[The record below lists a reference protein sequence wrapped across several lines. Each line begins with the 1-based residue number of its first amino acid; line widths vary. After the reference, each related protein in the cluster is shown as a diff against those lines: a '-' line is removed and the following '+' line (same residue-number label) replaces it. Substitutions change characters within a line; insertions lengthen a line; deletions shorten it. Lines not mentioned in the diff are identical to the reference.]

1 MKNQN
6 IVLHPVELK
15 HFLMLLFFVI
25 SSALMANTYYVSP
38 TGNDSNP
45 GTLAAPWATWQKA
58 FNTANAGDIVYF
70 RGGVYMVDR
79 SGYGNNILMISPSA
93 GIGHDG
99 TTGNPIKYFNYP
111 GEVPILDCNLIATT
125 GNFNTGIF
133 LNRVNYLHFRGL
145 TIRNVK
151 QKKNYVECFG
161 IGATDCSNI
170 TFENVTIH
178 DIGGNA
184 FRYGGAFGYY
194 PGITSDTTKFINCD
208 AYNCCDSLPRLPGAT
223 IGGAA
228 DGFKTWNEP
237 GSAFIFEGCRAWNCS
252 DDGFDPGTTPL
263 TVIKNCW
270 AFNNGFLTGDGTG
283 FKTGGNLV
291 PVPFVNRIV
300 ENCIAAFNNGSGFF
314 LLEYPDYYRTNAR
327 FNNNISY
334 KNGKQGFHF
343 SRNEPQPT
351 ILAQWRNN
359 ISYNNT
365 GVAFDNAYQVY
376 TESNN
381 SWDFVPGS
389 YPGYVATTD
398 FTLTDADFVSLDVSQ
413 LDNPRNTDGSLPE
426 VTFAKLAPGS
436 DLIDKGIDV
445 GIPYNGAAPD
455 VGAWEYASGGA
466 PATPIYINSEIK
478 DSYPSVIEMN
488 YNLTLANIVPA
499 TSAFSVMVNSVS
511 RAVSSVSI
519 SGTKVLLTLAS
530 PVVNGNVVTIAYIK
544 PATNPLQTA
553 AGGQAASISAQ
564 PVTNNVGAVN
574 PVYVSSLIANATP
587 TVLEI
592 TYNLTLANIVP
603 AASAFSVM
611 VSSVSRTVSSVS
623 ISGTKVLLTLASP
636 VVSGNVVSI
645 AYNKPATNPLQT
657 AAGGQA
663 ATMIAQAVTNNVT
676 APNPAYVSSVI
687 TSASPT
693 VLEITYNL
701 TLANIVP
708 AASAFSVMVNS
719 VSRTVSSVSISGTK
733 VLLTLAS
740 PVVSGNVVSIAY
752 NKPAT
757 NPLQTAAGG
766 QAASLGAQP
775 VTNNV
780 GSVNPV
786 YVSSLIASA
795 SPAVLEITYDLTLT
809 NIVPAPTA
817 FDVKVNSLSRT
828 VSSVSISGTKVLL
841 TLSTSCASGNV
852 VTVAYTKPATNQ
864 LQCAAGSQAASIGAQ
879 PVTNNVGST
888 NPVYVSSLI
897 ANATPTVLE
906 MTYDLTLANIV
917 PAASSFSVMVNSVS
931 RTVSSVSISGT
942 KVLLTLASPVVS
954 GNVVSIAYSKPATN
968 PLQTTAGGQATSIGA
983 QPVTNNISA
992 INPVYVSSVIT
1003 SATPTV
1009 LEMTYDL
1016 TLANIVPA
1024 ASAFSVL
1031 VNSVSRTVSSV
1042 SISGTKVLLTLASP
1056 VVNGNVVSIAYSKPA
1071 TNPLQTAAGGQAA
1084 SFGAQAVTN
1093 NVGTVNPVYVSSV
1106 VTSATP
1112 TVLEMT
1118 YDLTLANIV
1127 PVSSAFDVR
1136 VNSVSRAINSVSISG
1151 TKVLLTLGSSC
1162 AYGNVVSIAYN
1173 KPAANPLQTAAG
1185 GQATSMVA
1193 QPVTNGVSPI
1203 NPVYV
1208 SSVITGVTPTILE
1221 MTYDLTLANI
1231 VPAPSAFDVK
1241 VNSLSRNV
1249 SSVSISGTTILLTLE
1264 SSVVYGNVVSIA
1276 YNKPEINPLQT
1287 ASGGQA
1293 ASISGQAVV
1302 NNCTQ
1307 APNQPPTI
1315 SISSPVNY
1323 KVFRAPAT
1331 IVITAEAFDSDGSIT
1346 KVEFFNGSNK
1356 LGEATTAPYSV
1367 SWNNVPKGRYTVTAV
1382 ATDNR
1387 LSTIVSYPV
1396 TIIVR
1401 SSLTLAKGDSEIRIT
1416 EPDNGKRFVAPAKI
1430 DVKIDTYDPDS
1441 LIRRVEY
1448 FAGKTKIGENFEAPY
1463 SLSFES
1469 HTVESFKITSVAY
1482 NEFNEIVSSSFVDIY
1497 VDEGMEPINLYP
1509 NPNDGHFSLG
1519 LSVPLQ
1525 TGNNTVNVINSSGQ
1539 IVYQGILSKEEHTR
1553 QFDLSQFD
1561 SGIYVLTIKGQG
1573 KILTKK
1579 FIIK

>member
-1 MKNQN
+1 MKAPNVVVN
-6 IVLHPVELK
+6 PLELK
-15 HFLMLLFFVI
+15 HFLMLIFFVI
-25 SSALMANTYYVSP
+25 SSSLIANTYYVSP

-58 FNTANAGDIVYF
+58 FNTANAGDTVYF
-70 RGGVYMVDR
+70 RGGVYMVDK
-79 SGYGNNILMISPSA
+79 SGFGNNIHMISPSA

-99 TTGNPIKYFNYP
+99 TTGNPINYFNYP

-133 LNRVNYLHFRGL
+133 LNQVNYLHFRGL

-151 QKKNYVECFG
+151 QKKDYVECFG

-184 FRYGGAFGYY
+184 FRFGGAFGYY

-270 AFNNGFLTGDGTG
+270 AFNNGYLTGDGTG

-334 KNGKQGFHF
+334 KNAKQGFHF
-343 SRNEPQPT
+343 SRNEPQPI
-351 ILAQWRNN
+351 ILAEWRNN

-398 FTLTDADFVSLDVSQ
+398 FTLTDADFVSLDVTQ
-413 LDNPRNTDGSLPE
+413 LDNPRNADGSLPE
-426 VTFAKLAPGS
+426 VTFAKLVAGS

-445 GIPYNGAAPD
+445 GLPYNGSAPD

-466 PATPIYINSEIK
+466 PATPIYVNSEIK
-478 DSYPSVIEMN
+478 NLYPSVIEMN
-488 YNLTLANIVPA
+488 YNLALANIVPA
-499 TSAFSVMVNSVS
+499 TTAFSVMVNSVS
-511 RAVSSVSI
+511 RTISSVSI

-530 PVVNGNVVTIAYIK
+530 PVVYGNVVSLAYTRPALNPLQTAAGGQAASISAQSVTNNVGAVNPVYVSSLITTTTPTVIEMTYNLTLTNIVPAASAFSVMVNSVSRTVSSVSISGTRVLLTLASPVVSGNVVTIAYNK

-553 AGGQAASISAQ
+553 AGGQAVSLSAQ

-574 PVYVSSLIANATP
+574 PVYVSSLITSATP
-587 TVLEI
+587 TVLEM
-592 TYNLTLANIVP
+592 TYDLTLSNIVP
-603 AASAFSVM
+603 VPAAFDVKVNSL
-611 VSSVSRTVSSVS
+611 SRTVSSVS
-623 ISGTKVLLTLASP
+623 VSGTKVLLTLSTSCA
-636 VVSGNVVSI
+636 SGNVVTV
-645 AYNKPATNPLQT
+645 AYNKPATNPLQCV
-657 AAGGQA
+657 AGGQA
-663 ATMIAQAVTNNVT
+663 ASISAQPVTNNVGS
-676 APNPAYVSSVI
+676 ANPVYVSSLI
-687 TSASPT
+687 ASATPA
-693 VLEITYNL
+693 VLEITYDL

-740 PVVSGNVVSIAY
+740 PVVNGNVVSIAY

-757 NPLQTAAGG
+757 NPLQTAGGG
-766 QAASLGAQP
+766 QAASLVAQA

-780 GSVNPV
+780 
-786 YVSSLIASA
+786 
-795 SPAVLEITYDLTLT
+795 T
-809 NIVPAPTA
+809 AP
-817 FDVKVNSLSRT
+817 
-828 VSSVSISGTKVLL
+828 I
-841 TLSTSCASGNV
+841 
-852 VTVAYTKPATNQ
+852 
-864 LQCAAGSQAASIGAQ
+864 
-879 PVTNNVGST
+879 
-888 NPVYVSSLI
+888 
-897 ANATPTVLE
+897 
-906 MTYDLTLANIV
+906 
-917 PAASSFSVMVNSVS
+917 
-931 RTVSSVSISGT
+931 
-942 KVLLTLASPVVS
+942 
-954 GNVVSIAYSKPATN
+954 
-968 PLQTTAGGQATSIGA
+968 
-983 QPVTNNISA
+983 
-992 INPVYVSSVIT
+992 PVYVSSVIT
-1003 SATPTV
+1003 GVSPAV
-1009 LEMTYDL
+1009 LEMTYNL
-1016 TLANIVPA
+1016 ALANIVPA

-1042 SISGTKVLLTLASP
+1042 SISGTKVFLTLASP

-1071 TNPLQTAAGGQAA
+1071 ANPLQTAGGGQAASIGAQAVTNNVSAINPVYVSSLITSATPTVLEMTYDLTLTNIVPAPSAFDVKVNSLTRTVSSVSISGTKVLLTLATSCAYGNIVSVAYNKPAANPLQTAAGAQAA
-1084 SFGAQAVTN
+1084 SIGAQAVTN
-1093 NVGTVNPVYVSSV
+1093 NVGAVNPVYVSSV

-1127 PVSSAFDVR
+1127 PVASAFDVR
-1136 VNSVSRAINSVSISG
+1136 VNSVSRTVNSVSISG

-1162 AYGNVVSIAYN
+1162 AYGNVVSVAYN
-1173 KPAANPLQTAAG
+1173 KPASNPLQTAAG
-1185 GQATSMVA
+1185 GQAASLLA

-1203 NPVYV
+1203 NPVYI
-1208 SSVITGVTPTILE
+1208 SSVIKDASPTVLE
-1221 MTYDLTLANI
+1221 MTYDQSLANI

-1249 SSVSISGTTILLTLE
+1249 TSVSISGSKILLTLE

-1276 YNKPEINPLQT
+1276 YNKPATNPLQT
-1287 ASGGQA
+1287 AAGGQA
-1293 ASISGQAVV
+1293 ASISAQAVL

-1323 KVFRAPAT
+1323 KVYRAPAT
-1331 IVITAEAFDSDGSIT
+1331 IVITAEAFDSDGTIT

-1356 LGEATTAPYSV
+1356 LGEATTAPYTV
-1367 SWNNVPKGRYTVTAV
+1367 SWSNVPKGRYPVTAV

-1387 LSTIVSYPV
+1387 LSRIVSYPV
-1396 TIIVR
+1396 TVIVR
-1401 SSLTLAKGDSEIRIT
+1401 SSVTTKADSEIRIT

-1430 DVKIDTYDPDS
+1430 DIRIDAYDPDS
-1441 LIRRVEY
+1441 IIRRIEY
-1448 FAGKTKIGENFEAPY
+1448 FAGKTKIGENFQAPY
-1463 SLSFES
+1463 SLTFES
-1469 HTVESFKITSVAY
+1469 HTVESFIITSVAY
-1482 NEFNEIVSSSFVDIY
+1482 DEFNEIVSSSFVDVF
-1497 VDEGMEPINLYP
+1497 VDEGTDPVILYP
-1509 NPNDGHFSLG
+1509 NPNDGRFSIG
-1519 LSVPLQ
+1519 VSVPLQ
-1525 TGNNTVNVINSSGQ
+1525 AGENIINVINSSGKT
-1539 IVYQGILSKEEHTR
+1539 VFHGTWSKEENTR
-1553 QFDLSQFD
+1553 QFDLSRLD
-1561 SGIYVLTIKGQG
+1561 PGIYILIIKSQDN
-1573 KILTKK
+1573 ILTKK